1 MIETLIIAAAIH
13 VVRPGDTLWAISP
26 NHNWG
31 PVCAENHLSNCNL
44 IYPGQ
49 TLRVGGATLTVKTD
63 PKVDGD
69 RDYDGD
75 RSDET
80 RSVWRHNAR
89 TDLRHTSGVSLGGS
103 LGCGGL
109 EALWIAAGGNPG
121 SAFIA
126 AEIAMAESGGNQYA
140 LSPTN
145 DYGYWQINGSW
156 GALATFNPLGNARAA
171 IQISGDGSN
180 WHPWTTYN
188 TGAYVGRCLPYLY
201 KIRRYIL
208 PGLIGNR

>member
-1 MIETLIIAAAIH
+1 MIETLFIAAAMY
-13 VVRPGDTLWAISP
+13 VVKPGDTLWAISP

-31 PVCAENHLSNCNL
+31 PVCAENHIRDCNL
-44 IYPGQ
+44 IYPGEK
-49 TLRVGGATLTVKTD
+49 LRVDGASLTVKVS
-63 PKVDGD
+63 PKPD
-69 RDYDGD
+69 
-75 RSDET
+75 SDEEET
-80 RSVWRHNAR
+80 PSVWRHNAR
-89 TDLRHTSGVSLGGS
+89 TDHRAIRQVSLGGS

-156 GALATFNPLGNARAA
+156 GALATFNALGNARAA
-171 IQISGDGSN
+171 VQISGDGSN
-180 WHPWTTYN
+180 WSPWTTYN
-188 TGAYVGRCLPYLY
+188 TGAYVGRCL
-201 KIRRYIL
+201 RF
-208 PGLIGNR
+208 